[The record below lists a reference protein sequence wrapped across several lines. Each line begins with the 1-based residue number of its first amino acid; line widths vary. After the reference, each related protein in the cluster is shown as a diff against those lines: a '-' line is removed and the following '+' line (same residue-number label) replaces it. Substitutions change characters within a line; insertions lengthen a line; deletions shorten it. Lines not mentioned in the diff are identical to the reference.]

1 LQLSPGQITKADWQ
15 PVLDQVLALM
25 PTWWRGMLARSGRLV
40 LIKSV
45 ILARPVHQLLVAD
58 APMWLLEEINRWI
71 KAFF

>member
-1 LQLSPGQITKADWQ
+1 
-15 PVLDQVLALM
+15 M